1 MDFSVPTAN
10 PVERPAPSRAA
21 AATTRA
27 LREPEQAPRKAAR
40 KPTERDIVAA
50 AVAARPKQRRDEEVT
65 KRAAI
70 GHNGPPVAL
79 EDVASAAFGM
89 LSEYRNLM
97 FSQMQNAMTASF
109 GVANTL
115 TAGLPGEIGADTAK
129 APAATA
135 QNGSTIA
142 ADAPGPRELLR
153 DGARRFWENEL
164 KLLDIMEEFAMGW
177 FTRRRTG
184 TEAALTAS
192 QSMCMAPGAA
202 ELVHEWH
209 GWADG
214 ATERLTADRLA
225 VQRYMQG
232 FGALVTGPG
241 AKHK

>member
-1 MDFSVPTAN
+1 MVA
-10 PVERPAPSRAA
+10 AA
-21 AATTRA
+21 AATA
-27 LREPEQAPRKAAR
+27 Q
-40 KPTERDIVAA
+40 
-50 AVAARPKQRRDEEVT
+50 PKRRRDAGAT
-65 KRAAI
+65 KSAAI

-89 LSEYRNLM
+89 LSEYRNLI

-109 GVANTL
+109 GLANSL
-115 TAGLPGEIGADTAK
+115 TAALPGETGANTDV

-135 QNGSTIA
+135 QNGSPIPV
-142 ADAPGPRELLR
+142 DAPGPRELLR

-164 KLLDIMEEFAMGW
+164 KLLDIMEEFASGW

-192 QSMCMAPGAA
+192 QSMCMAPGTT

-232 FGALVTGPG
+232 FGALVTSPG
-241 AKHK
+241 RKHK